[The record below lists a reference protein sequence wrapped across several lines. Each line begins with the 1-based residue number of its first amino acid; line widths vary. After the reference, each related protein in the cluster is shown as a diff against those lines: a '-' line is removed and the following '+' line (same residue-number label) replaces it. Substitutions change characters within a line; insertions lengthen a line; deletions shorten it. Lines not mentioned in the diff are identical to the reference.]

1 MRLIVSH
8 EGMDFDSLAGCCAA
22 LKLYGEGV
30 IISIGKKRKNV
41 ASFLKLYYKHFH
53 VENFSPNFDYTLV
66 DELVIVDT
74 RRAERLGRMIEILKQ
89 KKLKT
94 IVYDHHPS
102 GDIDADEVFA
112 ESLGAVTT
120 ILVERLLEKNIPIN
134 PIEANL
140 FLMGI
145 YEDTGAL
152 LFPNT
157 TYRDIQCV
165 ANLVKLGGKLDIVAS
180 YINREFDV
188 LQKKLAESLQKNL
201 EIYHIQEVPV
211 AITWAVE
218 DEIVGGIADVVHKIM
233 NTENLKAV
241 FAIIG
246 MGKKTHIVGRTSV
259 HNLNVNEIMIHFGG
273 GGHIKAGSA
282 TVSNQSVDETKKDLL
297 AFLSDSVQSGVVAMD
312 IMSCP
317 IVTVRDNEKVEEVA
331 LKMLYTEFMIYPVV
345 DCNGVVQGWVERSK
359 VCAKIDKG
367 EMNIPMKALMNRSIV
382 QVPDMMPFE
391 MIQETFLESGL
402 SIVLV
407 HDSGGNPI
415 GVITSSDIINIL
427 HVR

>member
-1 MRLIVSH
+1 MRCIVSH
-8 EGMDFDSLAGCCAA
+8 EGMDFDSLAGCVAA
-22 LKLYGEGV
+22 FKLYGYGTIV
-30 IISIGKKRKNV
+30 SIGKKRKNV
-41 ASFLKLYYKHFH
+41 AAFLKLYYKHFH
-53 VENFSPNFDYTLV
+53 VENYSPSLNLS
-66 DELVIVDT
+66 ELEELIIVDT
-74 RRAERLGRMIEILKQ
+74 GRKERLGRMSDIIVQ
-89 KKLKT
+89 KKCKI
-94 IVYDHHPS
+94 IVFDHHPS
-102 GDIDADEVFA
+102 GDIDADELFS
-112 ESLGAVTT
+112 ESVGAVTT
-120 ILVERLLEKNIPIN
+120 LLVELLLERKIAIN

-180 YINREFDV
+180 YINREFDI
-188 LQKKLAESLQKNL
+188 LQKKLAENLQKNL
-201 EIYHIQEVPV
+201 EIVKYNELPIAV
-211 AITWAVE
+211 TWAIE
-218 DEIVGGIADVVHKIM
+218 EEIVGGIADVVHKIM
-233 NTENLKAV
+233 HNDNLKAV

-246 MGKKTHIVGRTSV
+246 MGKKTHIVGRTAV

-282 TVSNQSVDETKKDLL
+282 TINNTSVDEVKKELL
-297 AFLSDSVQSGVVAMD
+297 RVLSDSVKSGVVAMD

-317 IVTVRDNEKVEEVA
+317 IVAVRDNEKVEDVA
-331 LKMLYTEFMIYPVV
+331 LKMLYTEFMNYPVV
-345 DCNGVVQGWVERSK
+345 DCNGSVVGWIERQK
-359 VCAKIDKG
+359 VMAKIDKG
-367 EMNIPMKALMNRSIV
+367 EMNIPMKALMNKPLMQIHE
-382 QVPDMMPFE
+382 MMPFE
-391 MIQETFLESGL
+391 RIQETFLDSGL

-407 HDSGGNPI
+407 HDADENPI

>member
-22 LKLYGEGV
+22 LKLYGDGTV
-30 IISIGKKRKNV
+30 VSIGKKRKNV
-41 ASFLKLYYKHFH
+41 TAFLKLYYKHFH
-53 VENFSPNFDYTLV
+53 VENFSPNQDFS
-66 DELVIVDT
+66 ELHELIIVDT
-74 RRAERLGRMIEILKQ
+74 RRAERLGRLNDIIRQMNPR
-89 KKLKT
+89 T
-94 IVYDHHPS
+94 IVFDHHPT
-102 GDIDADEVFA
+102 GDIDADEVYS
-112 ESLGAVTT
+112 EPVGAVTT
-120 ILVERLLEKNIPIN
+120 ILVEKILEKNIPIN

-188 LQKKLAESLQKNL
+188 LQKKLAENLQKNL
-201 EIYHIQEVPV
+201 EIIRCHEIPIAV
-211 AITWAVE
+211 TWAEE
-218 DEIVGGIADVVHKIM
+218 DEIVGGVADVVHKIM
-233 NTENLKAV
+233 HNDNLKAI
-241 FAIIG
+241 FAVIG

-282 TVSNQSVDETKKDLL
+282 TISNTTVNAVKQELIHVLN
-297 AFLSDSVQSGVVAMD
+297 DSVQSGVVAMD

-317 IVTVRDNEKVEEVA
+317 IVAVRDIEKVEEVA
-331 LKMLYTEFMIYPVV
+331 LKMLYTEFMNYPVI
-345 DCNGVVQGWVERSK
+345 DCNGSVVGWIERTK
-359 VCAKIDKG
+359 VMSKIDKG
-367 EMNIPMKALMNRSIV
+367 EMNIPMKALMSKPIV
-382 QVPDMMPFE
+382 QIHEMMPFE
-391 MIQETFLESGL
+391 RIQETFLENGL

-407 HDSGGNPI
+407 HDAGGNPI